1 MNNFFNSDNLLAKLI
16 FLVLAIIAVHY
27 HIIAGVIVVLIFI
40 SFTQNV
46 IEGMEDM
53 NSHEEDDSSK
63 LSNNVQT
70 FKETNCVN
78 GSLMKDGNNITPQE
92 VINNFPNLK
101 FSGDT
106 CNPCDEDCKFEIIS
120 TKEQL
125 SNEENLRSI
134 DSNQINVKRD
144 DAIKQK

>member
-63 LSNNVQT
+63 LSNNVQK

-78 GSLMKDGNNITPQE
+78 GTLMKDGNNITPQE